1 MRDLQIDDYEIINEQ
16 QSGRKKI
23 GNQVPYYLEGMNNE
37 GIKADMKSCLL
48 R

>member
-1 MRDLQIDDYEIINEQ
+1 MKSLMNIN